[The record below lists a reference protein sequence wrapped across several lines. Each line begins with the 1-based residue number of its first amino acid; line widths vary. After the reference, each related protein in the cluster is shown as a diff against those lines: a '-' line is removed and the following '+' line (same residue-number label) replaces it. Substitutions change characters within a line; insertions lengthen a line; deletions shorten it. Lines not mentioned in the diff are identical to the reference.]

1 MMIERRA
8 CGGWALYSCLVSFCV
23 FLIGVPMPPAAVGAS
38 GFLDLSS
45 SGGVGKIR
53 VPVDKSR
60 VLRLGQPVTRVSVGN
75 PNIADILV
83 LEARQLYVLGKSLGA
98 TNVVIWG
105 EGDKVL
111 RAIDIEVT
119 HDLEALKAALHQL
132 MPNERISVRSVQ
144 GNIALSGQVARAA
157 SVQAAVDIAEGFL
170 PRAAQS
176 APGGG
181 AQMQLGGGA
190 GGMPV
195 SLPGGG
201 APQGPEGKVINLLQ
215 VGGSQQ
221 VMLKV
226 QVAEISRSFTKKLD
240 INFTAFG
247 PSGGWRIGA
256 VNGGASTPDAL
267 LDVPRTVDAF
277 GNPTD
282 FVQRRVPL
290 FDGGGALGPYIQ
302 EFAPDAFN
310 IEDKGLYLSYL
321 GGDFLFRMALEAA
334 KNKGLAKVLAEPTL
348 TVLSGQEATFLS
360 GGEFPVP
367 VSKGVNEGISVEY
380 KEFGIGL
387 KFVPVVLGSGQ
398 ISLKVNV
405 SVSDLS
411 NANAAVVNVPTTSS
425 SFFIPALTKR
435 SAVST
440 VELGNGQTMGIAGLI
455 NESLR
460 EQVNRFPG
468 LADVPVLG
476 MLFRSQEFEKG
487 QTELVIFVT
496 PYFAKGTERQNLT
509 MPTDAFVEPSDA
521 EFYLMGRTIGDPALQ
536 RRLRE
541 GFFGGGNRGGSSSG
555 GTEGLFGHDL

>member
-1 MMIERRA
+1 
-8 CGGWALYSCLVSFCV
+8 
-23 FLIGVPMPPAAVGAS
+23 MPPAAVGAS

-60 VLRLGQPVTRVSVGN
+60 VLRLGQAVTRVSVGN

-83 LEARQLYVLGKSLGA
+83 LEAQQLYVLGKSLGA

-105 EGDKVL
+105 EGDKVVK
-111 RAIDIEVT
+111 AIDIEVT

-144 GNIALSGQVARAA
+144 GNIALNGQVARAA
-157 SVQAAVDIAEGFL
+157 SVQAAVDVAQGFL
-170 PRAAQS
+170 PRSDQAAE
-176 APGGG
+176 GGG
-181 AQMQLGGGA
+181 H
-190 GGMPV
+190 
-195 SLPGGG
+195 
-201 APQGPEGKVINLLQ
+201 KVINLLQ

-267 LDVPRTVDAF
+267 IDVPRTVDAF

-290 FDGGGALGPYIQ
+290 FDGAGVVGPYVQ
-302 EFAPDAFN
+302 EFSPDAFN

-367 VSKGVNEGISVEY
+367 VSKGANEGISVEY

-411 NANAAVVNVPTTSS
+411 NTNAAVVNVPTTTS

-541 GFFGGGNRGGSSSG
+541 GFFGGGNRGGTSSG